1 MIWYNLSSYS
11 TDPRHRHLQQPERTS
26 NNFKAIIKNLNW
38 IALMQIK
45 LTVTWGSDADLVF
58 SVRAHT
64 WQATA
69 RALGARTEPV
79 PGLET
84 CSTQHWTL
92 TPRSPH
98 WPMAIN
104 CRVCLYVGE
113 QHKKDIFEEEKCNLF
128 IYVVL
133 PYTAYLS
140 LFTLT
145 VNMAN
150 SSNLRSWVLEM
161 I

>member
-1 MIWYNLSSYS
+1 MYLDSGQCYRLWPQFPAPHSSSPPPLDRDCHTFSFGFEHHHHMIWYNLSSYS

-113 QHKKDIFEEEKCNLF
+113 QHKKDIF
-128 IYVVL
+128 
-133 PYTAYLS
+133 
-140 LFTLT
+140 
-145 VNMAN
+145 
-150 SSNLRSWVLEM
+150 
-161 I
+161 